1 MNKVRLI
8 PRLAVTGIRKNGIVY
23 APYLLTTAF
32 AVAVFFVFGCII
44 DNPVM
49 EHVPHAK
56 YAVMLL
62 ETGKVLLGI
71 ILVPFLFYTNSFLI
85 RRRKKELGLYTILGL
100 EKKHVAVMMFLET
113 VMTYL
118 FSLAAGVVAAVVFG
132 RLMFAFLLRACQ
144 LPVQTEFMMSRG
156 SFWATAAFFAI
167 VSAMNLAAN
176 LWQVTRV
183 KPVELLREGRK
194 GEKVP
199 KHLGLY
205 TVFGLLFLA
214 AGYYMT
220 FTCKLDSFILLKFP
234 VAILLVA
241 TATYFL
247 FTSGSIFVL
256 NLLKRNKAFY
266 YRKENY
272 VCIAGMLYR
281 MKKNAASLVNI
292 CIFSTMV
299 IITLICTISLWAGE
313 DEAIRFNNP
322 YDCRYSFD
330 RADREV
336 IALFETK
343 MGELAEQDQVRI
355 TETVDYIY
363 GSLQEVLD
371 GNAFERYDR
380 QAEQVETEY
389 VRMLSLNDYN
399 RMQGEKESLEE
410 GEILLYS
417 NGKDFGHTDIL
428 FEGVPFHVKRELSN
442 LAIDRKEEEAM
453 ADRMYYLVF
462 RDEETVRALA
472 DGVMYS
478 AIHVNFEG
486 TEENRALFIQQADE
500 AFLQIPT
507 QRDHRNSIE
516 YAGEMRVLDGGLL
529 FIGVFFGLLFSVC
542 VVLIMYYK
550 QISEGFEDQDSFH
563 IMKKVGMSDEDV
575 RSTIRRQILLVF
587 GLPVAAAILHTV
599 CSMNMTVHLL
609 YTLNLFD
616 TAQIYRIGV
625 GVTAV
630 FLVFYGVSYLI
641 TARTYYKIVR

>member
-8 PRLAVTGIRKNGIVY
+8 PRLAATGIRKNGIVY

-49 EHVPHAK
+49 EYVPHAK

-71 ILVPFLFYTNSFLI
+71 ILIPFLFYTNSFLI

-100 EKKHVAVMMFLET
+100 EKKHVAIMMFLET

-118 FSLAAGVVAAVVFG
+118 FSIATGVVAAVVFG
-132 RLMFAFLLRACQ
+132 RLIFAFLLRVCQ
-144 LPVQTEFMMSRG
+144 LPVQTEFTMSRG
-156 SFWATAAFFAI
+156 SFLATAVFFAI

-241 TATYFL
+241 AATYFL
-247 FTSGSIFVL
+247 FTSGSILAL
-256 NLLKRNKAFY
+256 NLLKRNKSFY
-266 YRKENY
+266 YRKDNY

-322 YDCRYSFD
+322 YDCRYRFD
-330 RADREV
+330 GADREV
-336 IALFETK
+336 LASFETK

-355 TETVDYIY
+355 TETVDYVY
-363 GSLQEVLD
+363 GSLQEVLEEKT
-371 GNAFERYDR
+371 FERYDG
-380 QAEQVETEY
+380 QAEQTDTEY
-389 VRMLSLNDYN
+389 VRMLPLDDYN

-417 NGKDFGHTDIL
+417 NGKDFGYTDIL

-462 RDEETVRALA
+462 RDEETVRALT
-472 DGVMYS
+472 DGVLYS
-478 AIHVNFEG
+478 AIHINFEG
-486 TEENRALFIQQADE
+486 TEENRALFIQQTDE

-587 GLPVAAAILHTV
+587 GLPVAAAILHTA

-630 FLVFYGVSYLI
+630 FLVFYGASYLI

>member
-8 PRLAVTGIRKNGIVY
+8 PRLAATGIRKNGIVY

-49 EHVPHAK
+49 EYVPHAK

-71 ILVPFLFYTNSFLI
+71 ILIPFLFYTNSFLI

-100 EKKHVAVMMFLET
+100 EKKHVAIMMFLET

-118 FSLAAGVVAAVVFG
+118 FSLVTGVMAAVVFG
-132 RLMFAFLLRACQ
+132 RLIFAFLLRACQ
-144 LPVQTEFMMSRG
+144 LPVQTEFTMSRG
-156 SFWATAAFFAI
+156 SFLATAVFFAI

-241 TATYFL
+241 AATYFL
-247 FTSGSIFVL
+247 FTSGSILAL

-266 YRKENY
+266 CRKDNY

-322 YDCRYSFD
+322 YDCRYGFDGAD
-330 RADREV
+330 RAV
-336 IALFETK
+336 LASFETK

-355 TETVDYIY
+355 TETVDYVY
-363 GSLQEVLD
+363 GSLQEVLEE
-371 GNAFERYDR
+371 NTFERYDG
-380 QAEQVETEY
+380 QAEQADTEY
-389 VRMLSLNDYN
+389 VRMLPLDDYN

-417 NGKDFGHTDIL
+417 NGRDFGYTDIL

-462 RDEETVRALA
+462 RDEETV
-472 DGVMYS
+472 S
-478 AIHVNFEG
+478 
-486 TEENRALFIQQADE
+486 
-500 AFLQIPT
+500 
-507 QRDHRNSIE
+507 
-516 YAGEMRVLDGGLL
+516 VLDGW
-529 FIGVFFGLLFSVC
+529 S
-542 VVLIMYYK
+542 
-550 QISEGFEDQDSFH
+550 
-563 IMKKVGMSDEDV
+563 
-575 RSTIRRQILLVF
+575 
-587 GLPVAAAILHTV
+587 
-599 CSMNMTVHLL
+599 
-609 YTLNLFD
+609 
-616 TAQIYRIGV
+616 
-625 GVTAV
+625 
-630 FLVFYGVSYLI
+630 
-641 TARTYYKIVR
+641 IVQCDPHKF